1 MRKLTIIVTVAAIVA
16 AGFPTSPV
24 LAQAPASCLS
34 TVQTFSNPLQ
44 TLIKGQLLT
53 TNQIKN
59 EISSN
64 PNLANNFT
72 ACLQDP
78 LVTPGQQ
85 AAIKEALA
93 ELYQAGILTAGT
105 PGLSPAA
112 IAIIALLAAAA
123 GVGIYEGT
131 KTSCNHGSVGPSC

>member
-24 LAQAPASCLS
+24 LAQAPASCPSMIQKFPNGGPRL
-34 TVQTFSNPLQ
+34 
-44 TLIKGQLLT
+44 K
-53 TNQIKN
+53 NQIKN

-64 PNLANNFT
+64 LSLANNFS

-78 LVTPGQQ
+78 SITPGQQ

-93 ELYQAGILTAGT
+93 ELYQAGILTAAT

-123 GVGIYEGT
+123 GVGIYEAT
-131 KTSCNHGSVGPSC
+131 KTSCNNGSVSPSC